1 MSAGHADDGD
11 LIRLVDGEC
20 SADERAWLEGHLAT
34 CGPCAGRRDTL
45 ARLSGAVSAAL
56 ATGDTETGPRARAE
70 AGRWRILALR
80 AAAVLLVALGGGAVA
95 SAQPVRDWLSARW
108 ADVRALVAPR
118 SAPRSDS
125 RGAATVRFV
134 PTTSVFTIEV
144 VARQEGGVLT
154 IELSGD
160 TIATASVTP
169 GTRGEELIVLPAGL
183 RIVNRPRDRARYDV
197 RLPRG
202 VGEVRLRI
210 AGAPERRLVPAEG
223 ARQWTFDLNP

>member
-1 MSAGHADDGD
+1 MSVRHADDGD

-34 CGPCAGRRDTL
+34 CGLCAERRDTL

-56 ATGDTETGPRARAE
+56 ATEERA
-70 AGRWRILALR
+70 GVSRWRALALR
-80 AAAVLLVALGGGAVA
+80 AATVLLVALGGAAVV
-95 SAQPVRDWLSARW
+95 SAQPVRTWLSARW

-125 RGAATVRFV
+125 PGAATVRFM
-134 PTTSVFTIEV
+134 PTTSVFTIAV

-210 AGAPERRLVPAEG
+210 ADAPERRIAPAEG
-223 ARQWTFDLNP
+223 VRQWTFDLNPEI

>member
-1 MSAGHADDGD
+1 MSAGHADDGE

-20 SADERAWLEGHLAT
+20 SAEERAWLEGHLAT
-34 CGPCAGRRDTL
+34 CGPCAERRDTL
-45 ARLSGAVSAAL
+45 ARLSGAITAAL
-56 ATGDTETGPRARAE
+56 ATGDRIVRPQ
-70 AGRWRILALR
+70 RWRTAALR
-80 AAAVLLVALGGGAVA
+80 AAAVLLLVAAAAA
-95 SAQPVRDWLSARW
+95 SAQPARAWLSARW

-118 SAPRSDS
+118 AGPRSDS
-125 RGAATVRFV
+125 PGAATVRFV

-210 AGAPERRLVPAEG
+210 AGAPERRLVPAQG
-223 ARQWTFDLNP
+223 ARQWTMDLNPPEM